1 MARVFSPAAVRA
13 LMSANGNNEVFVLL
27 VSFWHGTEMFRCC
40 LNTEPVK
47 SRGIIFEPTY
57 FGFKLPDVTDQA
69 PSGCEITV
77 DNVDQR
83 MISLLRRITT
93 PLQVRIELVLA
104 SQPDIVELVI
114 EDLVLRQVQ
123 WNVSQI
129 TGQLKIEDMLNAAFP
144 GAIYEPRT
152 FTGIF

>member
-1 MARVFSPAAVRA
+1 MSRTFSPAAIRA
-13 LMSANGNNEVFVLL
+13 LMAEATNEVFVLL
-27 VSFWHGTEMFRCC
+27 VTFWHGTEYFRCC
-40 LNTEPVK
+40 LNNEPVL
-47 SRGIIFEPTY
+47 SRGQVFEPTY

-83 MISLLRRITT
+83 MIDLLRRITT

-104 SQPDIVELVI
+104 SQPNIVEIVL

-129 TGQLKIEDMLNAAFP
+129 TGQLKAEDMLNAVFP
-144 GAIYEPRT
+144 GHIFEPRT
-152 FTGIF
+152 FAGVF